1 MVLTN
6 RRNLSSK
13 RQKSARGKSFSCR
26 FSFSAVKNDFTKA
39 TEYVTFGFSFRSL
52 VFFLFKESLN
62 ITVLKLRGFFSAL
75 AAIIQKHCDKLA
87 MNYSFFRTYATTS
100 PVVESDAVRCMDQT
114 DIHVNALQESLKKVT
129 LLSIKFIVFHIMILQ
144 IITLIIIIIIIIIM
158 TLIII
163 LSIIIVI

>member
-6 RRNLSSK
+6 RRNLSGK
-13 RQKSARGKSFSCR
+13 RPKSAHGKSFSCR
-26 FSFSAVKNDFTKA
+26 FSFSAIKNDFTKA
-39 TEYVTFGFSFRSL
+39 AEYVTFGFYFRSL
-52 VFFLFKESLN
+52 VFFLFKGSLN
-62 ITVLKLRGFFSAL
+62 ITVLKLRGFFSVL

-129 LLSIKFIVFHIMILQ
+129 LLSIKFIIFHIMILQ
-144 IITLIIIIIIIIIM
+144 IITLMIIIIIIIM

>member
-1 MVLTN
+1 MTL
-6 RRNLSSK
+6 
-13 RQKSARGKSFSCR
+13 
-26 FSFSAVKNDFTKA
+26 
-39 TEYVTFGFSFRSL
+39 
-52 VFFLFKESLN
+52 
-62 ITVLKLRGFFSAL
+62 
-75 AAIIQKHCDKLA
+75 

-129 LLSIKFIVFHIMILQ
+129 LLSIKFIIFHIIILQ
-144 IITLIIIIIIIIIM
+144 IITLIIIIIIIM

>member
-1 MVLTN
+1 MA
-6 RRNLSSK
+6 NLPVVFFRSQP
-13 RQKSARGKSFSCR
+13 REM
-26 FSFSAVKNDFTKA
+26 TLPKA
-39 TEYVTFGFSFRSL
+39 EYVTFDFYFRSL
-52 VFFLFKESLN
+52 VFFLFKGSLN
-62 ITVLKLRGFFSAL
+62 ITVLKLRGFFSVL

-129 LLSIKFIVFHIMILQ
+129 LLSIKFIIFHIMILQ
-144 IITLIIIIIIIIIM
+144 IITLIIIIIIIIM

>member
-1 MVLTN
+1 MA
-6 RRNLSSK
+6 NLPVVFFRSQP
-13 RQKSARGKSFSCR
+13 REM
-26 FSFSAVKNDFTKA
+26 TLPKA
-39 TEYVTFGFSFRSL
+39 EYVTFGFYFRSL
-52 VFFLFKESLN
+52 VFFLFKGSLN
-62 ITVLKLRGFFSAL
+62 ITVLKLRRFFSVL
-75 AAIIQKHCDKLA
+75 AVIIQKHCDKLA

-129 LLSIKFIVFHIMILQ
+129 LLSIKFVFHIMILQ
-144 IITLIIIIIIIIIM
+144 IITLIIIIIIIVM

>member
-1 MVLTN
+1 MTLP
-6 RRNLSSK
+6 K
-13 RQKSARGKSFSCR
+13 
-26 FSFSAVKNDFTKA
+26 
-39 TEYVTFGFSFRSL
+39 TEYVTFGFYLRSL
-52 VFFLFKESLN
+52 VFFLFKGSLN
-62 ITVLKLRGFFSAL
+62 ITVLKLRGFFSVL
-75 AAIIQKHCDKLA
+75 APIIQKHWMTL

-129 LLSIKFIVFHIMILQ
+129 LPSIKFIIFHIMILQ

-163 LSIIIVI
+163 LSIIIVIWFDIHNTNLTVKSPKPRLRGLKFE